1 MKTLRLV
8 SAPTHSRRLNEIAGL
23 LLLVAAALLLLA
35 LASYTPTDPSF
46 DTVGGYATGRPAHN
60 WTGQIGAWV
69 ADAALQLMGVAAF
82 LLPLALGRVGVN
94 WMRSRPVGAAGT
106 KWTGLV
112 MWILFAP
119 AAVALL
125 PVHSLWRGA
134 LPLAGLVGRMVADLL
149 VKLLNLPGATVV
161 VTLAVVLSL
170 YLATTFTFNSA
181 REWATLRF
189 SFVGA
194 LRERWN
200 ARQARRRGVLPEPEM
215 LDEHGEEYG
224 SRRAKADADARRE
237 RERAERAASKALH
250 PKHTLLSGLFG
261 WWNRRGEEAVSIVPH
276 EDDSTPVQ
284 GSIFSNMPR
293 TDVDA
298 APVTPL
304 GTATAAAAPFAHA
317 LAAAAAPLPLQ
328 PDEMEY
334 PDYAE
339 SATYGS
345 RATFQPEAPA
355 ARSFDDE
362 DEPFSFL
369 TRHETPA
376 AFVPEPEAEAVEA
389 RVHEL
394 VREISRA
401 AEPADP
407 EPARTAPVLEMPR
420 PKPVAPPAPT
430 PAPAP
435 LHAAPADAI
444 SFGKRADADQKAA
457 VITAKSVRGYKLPS
471 SSLLYQSSEQ
481 AVVREDALRDE
492 ARVLVEKCGE
502 FGVDGQVTQIN
513 PGPVVTT
520 FEFRPD
526 AGVKYSRV
534 TGLADDLCLAMAA
547 ESILIERMPGK
558 STVGIQV
565 PNGDRETIWLRD
577 VVECES
583 FAQSKSRLAIALG
596 KDINGRIVTADLA
609 GMPHVLIAG
618 STGSG
623 KSVAINAMIMS
634 VLFKSTPEQV
644 RMILVDPKRVELG
657 MYEGIPHLFTP
668 IITEAKLAANA
679 LRNAVREM
687 ERRLKLLAANHV
699 RNIDQFN
706 KLFDSG
712 SEYLFEDVNQEPL
725 PYIIIIIDELADLM
739 MLDRSN
745 VEESITRLAQMARAV
760 GIHLILATQ
769 RPSVDVITGL
779 IKANVPT
786 RMSFRLATKVDSRT
800 IIDSNGAESLLGRG
814 DMLYLPPGT
823 SRLQRVHA
831 PFVTE
836 KEIAAVTEF
845 WRAQGEAEYV
855 EGFLDGPKED
865 KEQVEGSHSDEG
877 EDDPM
882 FDDAVRLVFEFGKAS
897 TSLLQRRLRIGY
909 GRAAH
914 LIDLMEKDGLVGPAD
929 GSKPREIL
937 KSPSFYKEVDAA
949 MR

>member
-1 MKTLRLV
+1 MRVGCVWLEVGSADVVQRGSPMKTLRLV
-8 SAPTHSRRLNEIAGL
+8 TSPTRNRRLNEILGL
-23 LLLVAAALLLLA
+23 MMLVGAALVLLA
-35 LASYTPTDPSF
+35 LASYTPSDPSF
-46 DTVGGYATGRPAHN
+46 NTVGGVGATVAGVARPAHN
-60 WTGQIGAWV
+60 WTGLVGAYS
-69 ADAALQLMGVAAF
+69 ADATLQVLGVAAF
-82 LLPLALGRVGVN
+82 LLPLLLVRLGIC
-94 WMRSRPVGAAGT
+94 WMRSVPAGSPLA
-106 KWTGLV
+106 KLAGLFLWV
-112 MWILFAP
+112 AFAP
-119 AAVALL
+119 ALISLL
-125 PVHSLWRGA
+125 PGNLLWRGA
-134 LPLAGLVGRMVADLL
+134 LPVAGLSGRMVGDAL
-149 VKLLNLPGATVV
+149 VGLLNLPGATIVLLLMV
-161 VTLAVVLSL
+161 ALSL
-170 YLATTFTFNSA
+170 YLATTFTFNTA
-181 REWATLRF
+181 REWATVRF
-189 SFVGA
+189 GFLA
-194 LRERWN
+194 RLRERWM
-200 ARQARRRGVLPEPEM
+200 ARRGGNQIAPEM
-215 LDEHGEEYG
+215 VAETGEVFGARREKLDRE
-224 SRRAKADADARRE
+224 ARRE
-237 RERAERAASKALH
+237 REREAAKAARDEDA
-250 PKHTLLSGLFG
+250 KHTLLGGLFG
-261 WWNRRGEEAVSIVPH
+261 WWQRRKAPLQVTPY
-276 EDDSTPVQ
+276 EDVQ
-284 GSIFSNMPR
+284 PAAAGSMWQGMPR
-293 TDVDA
+293 VNVDA
-298 APVTPL
+298 PAVTAL
-304 GTATAAAAPFAHA
+304 GTAAAAAAPYAEA
-317 LAAAAAPLPLQ
+317 LAAASAPLPLQ
-328 PDEMEY
+328 PDEVDDFDVVPVRGRLSE
-334 PDYAE
+334 DRFAE
-339 SATYGS
+339 
-345 RATFQPEAPA
+345 E
-355 ARSFDDE
+355 E
-362 DEPFSFL
+362 EPFSFL
-369 TRHETPA
+369 TKK
-376 AFVPEPEAEAVEA
+376 
-389 RVHEL
+389 
-394 VREISRA
+394 
-401 AEPADP
+401 AEPAP
-407 EPARTAPVLEMPR
+407 KAERFERVEKERKAPAPVAA
-420 PKPVAPPAPT
+420 PVAAFAPVAEA
-430 PAPAP
+430 PAPAG
-435 LHAAPADAI
+435 AI
-444 SFGKRADADQKAA
+444 SFGRRADTDIKAVA
-457 VITAKSVRGYKLPS
+457 ITAKSVRGYKLPS
-471 SSLLYQSSEQ
+471 SSLLFKSEEQ
-481 AVVREDALRDE
+481 AVVREEALREE

-502 FGVDGQVTQIN
+502 FGVDGTVTQIN

-547 ESILIERMPGK
+547 ESILIERMAGK

-565 PNGDRETIWLRD
+565 PNNDRETIWLRD

-583 FAQSKSRLAIALG
+583 FAQSKSKLAIALG

-609 GMPHVLIAG
+609 SMPHVLIAG

-679 LRNAVREM
+679 LRNAVKEM

-706 KLFDSG
+706 KLFDHG

-836 KEIAAVTEF
+836 KEISAVTEF

-855 EGFLDGPKED
+855 QGFLEGPKDEKGD
-865 KEQVEGSHSDEG
+865 PDMGGEPGSEANDEL
-877 EDDPM
+877 

-914 LIDLMEKDGLVGPAD
+914 LIDMMYNDGLVGPAD
-929 GSKPREIL
+929 GSKPRELL
-937 KSPSFYKEVDAA
+937 KSPEFYKEIDSA

>member
-1 MKTLRLV
+1 LKTLRFV
-8 SAPTHSRRLNEIAGL
+8 SAPTRNRRLNEILGL
-23 LLLVAAALLLLA
+23 VVLVAAALFLLA
-35 LASYTPTDPSF
+35 LVSYTPTDPSF
-46 DTVGGYATGRPAHN
+46 NTVGGYLTGRPAHN
-60 WTGQIGAWV
+60 WA
-69 ADAALQLMGVAAF
+69 GVVGAF
-82 LLPLALGRVGVN
+82 LADLVLQGIGVSVFMLPVLLGRLGIH
-94 WMRSRPVGAAGT
+94 WMRSRPAGSPLA
-106 KWTGLV
+106 KAIGLGL
-112 MWILFAP
+112 WILFAP

-125 PVHSLWRGA
+125 PGHMLWRQT
-134 LPLAGLVGRMVADLL
+134 LPVEGVSGRILADGMVQY
-149 VKLLNLPGATVV
+149 LNLPGACLVV
-161 VTLAVVLSL
+161 ALMVAVSL
-170 YLATTFTFNSA
+170 YLATTFTFNTA
-181 REWATLRF
+181 QEWAATRF
-189 SFVGA
+189 RLVRAILDWWAERRNRRRIAAADKA
-194 LRERWN
+194 LFAEEDGQYESKRER
-200 ARQARRRGVLPEPEM
+200 AL
-215 LDEHGEEYG
+215 
-224 SRRAKADADARRE
+224 AKARRE
-237 RERAERAASKALH
+237 QERARRQSPQSAPSPMAADAAS
-250 PKHTLLSGLFG
+250 TSLLSGLFG
-261 WWNRRGEEAVSIVPH
+261 WWGRRKGRNVVMADEPQEHVP
-276 EDDSTPVQ
+276 
-284 GSIFSNMPR
+284 GAASIFERMPR
-293 TDVDA
+293 TNVDA
-298 APVTPL
+298 PPVTPL
-304 GTATAAAAPFAHA
+304 STATAAAAPYAEA
-317 LAAAAAPLPLQ
+317 LAAAAAPLYNEEAFDL
-328 PDEMEY
+328 PDHAPAPWALDEVIE
-334 PDYAE
+334 
-339 SATYGS
+339 TK
-345 RATFQPEAPA
+345 PA
-355 ARSFDDE
+355 AR
-362 DEPFSFL
+362 
-369 TRHETPA
+369 
-376 AFVPEPEAEAVEA
+376 
-389 RVHEL
+389 L
-394 VREISRA
+394 V
-401 AEPADP
+401 
-407 EPARTAPVLEMPR
+407 EMPGR
-420 PKPVAPPAPT
+420 ASLRGAAMPASLPPAPM
-430 PAPAP
+430 PQ
-435 LHAAPADAI
+435 AAMPMPQAGAEDHIA
-444 SFGKRADADQKAA
+444 FGRRADADQKAV
-457 VITAKSVRGYKLPS
+457 VINPKSVRGYKLPP
-471 SSLLYQSSEQ
+471 SSLLYRSEEH
-481 AVVREDALRDE
+481 AAVREDALREE

-547 ESILIERMPGK
+547 ESILIERMAGK

-565 PNGDRETIWLRD
+565 PNHDRETIWLRD

-583 FAQSKSRLAIALG
+583 FAQTKSKLAIALG
-596 KDINGRIVTADLA
+596 KDINGRIVTADLSA
-609 GMPHVLIAG
+609 MPHVLIAG

-706 KLFDSG
+706 KLFDHG

-739 MLDRSN
+739 MLDRAN

-760 GIHLILATQ
+760 GIHLVLATQ

-823 SRLQRVHA
+823 SRVQRVHA

-836 KEIAAVTEF
+836 KEIAAVTAF

-855 EGFLDGPKED
+855 HGFLEGPKDEKD
-865 KEQVEGSHSDEG
+865 KSMDG
-877 EDDPM
+877 EPNADDNDPM
-882 FDDAVRLVFEFGKAS
+882 YDDAVRLVFEFGKAS

-914 LIDLMEKDGLVGPAD
+914 LIDLMERDGLVGPAD

-937 KSPSFYKEVDAA
+937 KSGNWINEIDGAL
-949 MR
+949 R